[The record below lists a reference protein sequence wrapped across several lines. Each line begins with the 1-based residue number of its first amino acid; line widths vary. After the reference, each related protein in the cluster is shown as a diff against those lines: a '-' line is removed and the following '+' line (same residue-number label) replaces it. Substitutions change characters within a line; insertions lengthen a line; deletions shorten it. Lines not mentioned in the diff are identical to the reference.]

1 MKTNQDKYPYVSIII
16 PCRNEEI
23 FIQRCLNS
31 VLAQD
36 YPSDCLEILV
46 VDGLSEDNTRT
57 IVQEMIHQRQTVA
70 SSQSPETSTLLP
82 RLILLDNPHRI
93 VPTALNI
100 GLQNAQGDVIFRLDG
115 HSEMA
120 SNYVRTCVSKLV
132 EFPEVTCIGGPSIA
146 VGTGVIGT
154 AYALALQSAFGVG
167 GKTFRTLRTA
177 RMVDTLAFGGY
188 RREIFTHL
196 GGFDTTLRRNQDIY
210 FNAALRKA
218 GYKQLLIPETHT
230 RYHAPGT
237 LKGILLQ
244 NYRNGYWNTKVLDKM
259 LGVLSWR
266 HFIPFIFILALLFSF
281 LSIFISKWGLYLFLT
296 ICGTYF
302 IASLAASI
310 SCLTRSTYNSGLLLP
325 LLFPL
330 IHISYGWGSL
340 RGIFGFYRARL
351 LKFWGG

>member
-1 MKTNQDKYPYVSIII
+1 MKTNKDKCPYVSIII
-16 PCRNEEI
+16 PCRNEEF

-31 VLAQD
+31 VLVQD
-36 YPSDCLEILV
+36 YPSDCLEIIV

-57 IVQEMIHQRQTVA
+57 IVQEMIHQQQTIVSCH
-70 SSQSPETSTLLP
+70 SSETNTLSP
-82 RLILLDNPHRI
+82 RLILLDNPRRI

-100 GLQNAQGDVIFRLDG
+100 GLKNAQGDVIFRLDG

-120 SNYVRTCVSKLV
+120 SNYVRTCISKLV
-132 EFPEVTCIGGPSIA
+132 ELPEVACIGGPSVA

-167 GKTFRTLRTA
+167 GKTFRTLRTE

-188 RREIFTHL
+188 RREVFTHL
-196 GGFDTTLRRNQDIY
+196 GGFDTELQRNQDIH

-218 GYKQLLIPETHT
+218 GYKQLVTPETHT
-230 RYHAPGT
+230 RYHAPKT

-244 NYRNGYWNTKVLDKM
+244 NYRNGHWNTKALDKM

-266 HFIPFIFILALLFSF
+266 HFIPCIFILALLLSF
-281 LSIFISKWGLYLFLT
+281 VSISMSKWGLYLFLI

-302 IASLAASI
+302 ITALSASI
-310 SCLTRSTYNSGLLLP
+310 SCLTRSKYKSVLLLP

-330 IHISYGWGSL
+330 MHISYGWGSIV
-340 RGIFGFYRARL
+340 GIFRFCWARL
-351 LKFWGG
+351 LKFWRG